1 MGFLPISRQRIMNNF
16 VLLPLNTLIKC
27 KFHNL
32 FSNIENIIIL
42 KNTSLNL
49 F

>member
-1 MGFLPISRQRIMNNF
+1 MSFLPISRQWIMNNF

-27 KFHNL
+27 KFHNF
-32 FSNIENIIIL
+32 FSDIENIIVL